1 MSIILDAM
9 GGDHAPREIVSGAVQ
24 AAPKIHHSIVLVGDP
39 ARIQA
44 ELPTPCPTNIEIHP
58 ASQVIEMHDKPLEA
72 LRSKKDSSMAVG
84 VELVKIGRGQA
95 FVSAGNTGAATA
107 ASLLSWRQ
115 LPGIH
120 RPAIASTIPNRHG
133 QFLLLDA
140 GASPDVDPEHLVEF
154 AEMGRAY
161 AEKIMGRS
169 RPKVHLL
176 NIGEEPGKGNAFAK
190 QAHQLLARYPWFAG
204 NIEGKDMY
212 SKPCDVVVCD
222 AFVGNIVLKTSE
234 GVAEL
239 ILQVIKDQVPTNKMI
254 RLAYLPLRKV
264 LLPLKKQMDYA
275 EYGGSPLL
283 GLNGLCIIGH
293 GRSNA
298 KAIANALLLAQKA
311 IDTDL
316 VESIRAKVQQDAMGQ
331 EQAGG

>member
-9 GGDHAPREIVSGAVQ
+9 GGDHAPKEVVHGAVQ
-24 AAPKIHHSIVLVGDP
+24 AAPKVHHTIVLVGDP
-39 ARIQA
+39 TRIQA
-44 ELPTPCPTNIEIHP
+44 YLPTPCPSNIEIHP
-58 ASQVIEMHDKPLEA
+58 ASQVIEMDDKPLEA
-72 LRSKKDSSMAVG
+72 LRSKKDSSMAIG
-84 VELVKIGRGQA
+84 VELVKVGRGKA

-107 ASLLSWRQ
+107 AALLSWRQ

-133 QFLLLDA
+133 HFLLLDA
-140 GASPDVDPEHLVEF
+140 GASPDVDPVHLVEF

-161 AEKIMGRS
+161 AEKIMGRAH
-169 RPKVHLL
+169 PKVHLL
-176 NIGEEPGKGNAFAK
+176 NIGEEPSKGNAFAK
-190 QAHQLLARYPWFAG
+190 QAHQLLARFPWFVG
-204 NIEGKDMY
+204 NIEGKDMFN
-212 SKPCDVVVCD
+212 KACDVVVCD

-239 ILQVIKDQVPTNKMI
+239 ILQIIKDNVPTNKMI

-264 LLPLKKQMDYA
+264 LLPLRKQMDYA

-283 GLNGLCIIGH
+283 GLNGLCVIGH

-316 VESIRAKVQQDAMGQ
+316 VGAIRAKVQQDVIGQ
-331 EQAGG
+331 EEAGG